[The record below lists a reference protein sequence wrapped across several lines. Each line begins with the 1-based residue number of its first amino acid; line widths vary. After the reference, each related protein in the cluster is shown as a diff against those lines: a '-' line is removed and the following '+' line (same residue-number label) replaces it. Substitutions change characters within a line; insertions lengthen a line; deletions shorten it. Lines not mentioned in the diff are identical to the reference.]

1 MPSHPP
7 RQGPRGTPNKPG
19 ATNIFNAVIEL
30 SRLQEDNSQQYKIG
44 ADTILFFKEAIA
56 VSDLEFLKK
65 QNKTLRSRS
74 AMGDGTRKKRRTWK
88 KNVMGKPHL
97 SFQLPRLT
105 SFVSAKLP
113 TGRRRSVGARRGVG
127 KLVRTQKLRNLRPIK
142 VTKRL
147 GVKPVTTRRV
157 NKQGGGH
164 NSTVSKPA
172 GGVEIYPCNDTINP
186 CNDYDYL
193 KEVFNLPQPDRPI
206 DHYLMQHNIMALI
219 EIMLDSIHD
228 FGNKLDLEQVIK
240 YCDGIDPQVFGPAVC
255 EDWLSPMVKTFAED
269 NLFELV
275 KHPDIKNPLTK
286 NGLVVIYNEK
296 DTTGS
301 RGAYVIDLL
310 YQNGINWGYMYDA
323 GRGQKPY
330 SELVKDTKNISSNC
344 MQTIATI
351 IDPAGAT
358 NISNS
363 DFTSFSVVINPDV
376 RGGGGAAS
384 AVVSA
389 AGKTSA
395 APGKTSAA
403 PRKTSAAPRKTAA
416 SNATKTPVP
425 KNKNGKSAT
434 RKNPPGQGGK
444 SKGHTT
450 IKGGAQQFPFT
461 GINDIYGPYFSFLK
475 DTDGAEIT
483 IQFHEIQLNLGQWSF
498 VCTINRGPPTPQEVV
513 NLESGRDVG
522 GVFLC
527 NTKDKPTFTI
537 NNIKQTLA
545 YVLSNMTPQ
554 GYRGWPEGG
563 RLPPHLPDLALLKI
577 FVYLLDRCNM
587 DPKYIVRL
595 GLTFKLIGD
604 RGQAWIIWCWNIV
617 HPRNK
622 QILITGDRMLMIF
635 AISIGIPVVWSALGF
650 HRGIHYYYFPQPPR
664 EFKVIFTWEGNA
676 GSAGDVIF
684 EKYTNDMLQIP
695 IIKAYSIE
703 NSDDWG
709 ILLDRI
715 PIHQIIEIIFDA
727 AWNAMLSIIDG
738 ENVSQSIEMGERQSD
753 LSYLL
758 HTFKSILYLNPKT
771 GRLKD
776 NLLVG
781 ALQPQD
787 TRKKNILEAFANE
800 FMLLHLPS
808 LENVKQFCT
817 NFFDKV
823 INGTGLNRALTNI
836 HNKFKKY
843 LDVNKILDTDEKK
856 EIFKDRLLNSIFIP
870 LKELKI
876 SVHEEAVDESIR
888 ELIRL
893 SDDNSFDES
902 IKSEIVYTGDDQLK
916 EEEVL
921 AAAKID
927 LTKWNEDQLFR
938 EIQESGLQRP
948 PIVDDAMGSGS
959 NSEYNSE
966 SNPASNP
973 ASNPEY
979 NSEVKFDP
987 GVSAVGDHLRSETEN
1002 MTGTSNNDSTRD
1014 DPGSSSNS
1022 RAEGETVDPR
1032 PTRGEP
1038 PYHTG
1043 IRRRMVTQPADNN
1056 NEY

>member
-7 RQGPRGTPNKPG
+7 KKRPLTPEAVQRLG
-19 ATNIFNAVIEL
+19 AKNIFYDVIKL
-30 SRLQEDNSQQYKIG
+30 SNLQEDNSQQYKIG
-44 ADTILFFKEAIA
+44 ADTILFFKNAIA
-56 VSDLEFLKK
+56 ESDRESDREILKK
-65 QNKTLRSRS
+65 FREGKRGRKKK
-74 AMGDGTRKKRRTWK
+74 GTRKKK
-88 KNVMGKPHL
+88 VMG
-97 SFQLPRLT
+97 QTRLR
-105 SFVSAKLP
+105 FHP
-113 TGRRRSVGARRGVG
+113 TGRRAVSTRRHTYARGGG

-164 NSTVSKPA
+164 NATVSKP
-172 GGVEIYPCNDTINP
+172 GVGVEIYPCHTSTNP

-206 DHYLMQHNIMALI
+206 THHLMQHNIMAFI
-219 EIMLDSIHD
+219 EIMLDSFHD
-228 FGNKLDLEQVIK
+228 FGKKLDLEIVKK

-255 EDWLSPMVKTFAED
+255 EDWLSPMVKTFDED

-275 KHPDIKNPLTK
+275 KHPDINNPLTK
-286 NGLVVIYNEK
+286 NGLVVIYNEGG
-296 DTTGS
+296 TSGS
-301 RGAYVIDLL
+301 YVIDLL

-330 SELVKDTKNISSNC
+330 SELVKDTKNISSKC

-363 DFTSFSVVINPDV
+363 DFTSFSVVINPSLDA
-376 RGGGGAAS
+376 GGGGAAS
-384 AVVSA
+384 AV
-389 AGKTSA
+389 GSA
-395 APGKTSAA
+395 APIK
-403 PRKTSAAPRKTAA
+403 KNTAA
-416 SNATKTPVP
+416 
-425 KNKNGKSAT
+425 
-434 RKNPPGQGGK
+434 RKNPTTVKNPSTRRGASKPVGKGARERPRPSKPRKSNPPGPK
-444 SKGHTT
+444 
-450 IKGGAQQFPFT
+450 KGGAQQFRFT
-461 GINDIYGPYFSFLK
+461 DINDIYGPYFSFLK
-475 DTDGAEIT
+475 DTDGAEIA
-483 IQFHEIQLNLGQWSF
+483 IQFHEVQLSERGNPWSF
-498 VCTINRGPPTPQEVV
+498 VCTINRVPPTPPTPQEVV
-513 NLESGRDVG
+513 NLEAGRDVE

-537 NNIKQTLA
+537 NNIKQTLI
-545 YVLSNMTPQ
+545 YVLSNMNGPLGGYSGYPNQ
-554 GYRGWPEGG
+554 GQP
-563 RLPPHLPDLALLKI
+563 LPLYLPDLALLKI

-617 HPRNK
+617 HPDNK

-664 EFKVIFTWEGNA
+664 NFKVSFTWEGNA

-684 EKYTNDMLQIP
+684 VKYTNDMSQIP

-709 ILLDRI
+709 FLLVGI
-715 PIHQIIEIIFDA
+715 PIDQIIEIMFDA

-843 LDVNKILDTDEKK
+843 LDVNKILDTVEKK

-876 SVHEEAVDESIR
+876 RVLEEAVDESIR

-916 EEEVL
+916 EEEVVL

-927 LTKWNEDQLFR
+927 LTKWNEDQLVR
-938 EIQESGLQRP
+938 EIKESGLNLH
-948 PIVDDAMGSGS
+948 VDVAMGS
-959 NSEYNSE
+959 
-966 SNPASNP
+966 NPT
-973 ASNPEY
+973 SNPEY
-979 NSEVKFDP
+979 NSET
-987 GVSAVGDHLRSETEN
+987 ETVFVPPKPVYN
-1002 MTGTSNNDSTRD
+1002 
-1014 DPGSSSNS
+1014 SNS
-1022 RAEGETVDPR
+1022 MDGEAYAFQGVPDSREEEENTVDPR
-1032 PTRGEP
+1032 SNRKKQEYHAGITGGPMVANSPDGFPARP
-1038 PYHTG
+1038 P
-1043 IRRRMVTQPADNN
+1043 PARPSPRWKISNGSSN
-1056 NEY
+1056 GSNAMSGS